1 MKILSLFL
9 VLTLLPL
16 VAQAGSRGLDIAF
29 LDATPSNTTKEGKR
43 LAELLV
49 MDMKEL
55 FASEKHAELF
65 PWSEDKIVIKTH
77 TADGAGISFDRLLNT
92 KDGKKVVPFLD
103 KHRVQDGLIVFYYDR
118 ANGFARLKLYD
129 PQGKECLLLR
139 LPLEGK
145 SSAMKY
151 SVMKMHRR
159 GAVASIGAAVRWN
172 P

>member
-1 MKILSLFL
+1 MKILPLLVIL
-9 VLTLLPL
+9 VLFPAAL
-16 VAQAGSRGLDIAF
+16 QAGSRGLDIAF
-29 LDATPSNTTKEGKR
+29 LDATSSNATPEGKR

-49 MDMKEL
+49 MDMKKL
-55 FASEKHAELF
+55 YASRKHAELF
-65 PWSEDKIVIKTH
+65 PWSEDKIVVKPF
-77 TADGAGISFDRLLNT
+77 TAANAGMSFDRLLNT
-92 KDGKKVVPFLD
+92 KDGKKIVPFLD

-129 PQGKECLLLR
+129 PDGKECLLLR

-151 SVMKMHRR
+151 SLMKGHRH
-159 GAVASIGAAVRWN
+159 GALAAIGAAVRWN